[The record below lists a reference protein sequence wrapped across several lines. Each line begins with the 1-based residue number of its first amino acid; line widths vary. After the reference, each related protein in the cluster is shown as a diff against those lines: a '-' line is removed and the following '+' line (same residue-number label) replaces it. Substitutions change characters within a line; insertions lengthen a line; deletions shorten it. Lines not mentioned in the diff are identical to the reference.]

1 MFVYAY
7 ICTYVLS
14 KHIIYLQICV
24 YVEMGI
30 YIYIYIY
37 IYSSPTDAMCVCV
50 CVCVCALCLCGCPH
64 LLTSVAMAECSTC
77 YGCVGDSMPLM
88 VVAPTLSNSL
98 FGNSYM
104 YIYIY
109 MYWFS
114 FRCKYIRLHF
124 AKGAK

>member
-1 MFVYAY
+1 M
-7 ICTYVLS
+7 
-14 KHIIYLQICV
+14 CV
-24 YVEMGI
+24 
-30 YIYIYIY
+30 
-37 IYSSPTDAMCVCV
+37 CVCV

-104 YIYIY
+104 YIYICIG
-109 MYWFS
+109 FPS
-114 FRCKYIRLHF
+114 DANTSDYILQK
-124 AKGAK
+124 AQNSLP